1 MADIPAGSGGMVS
14 KKSYMTSAKIGERA
28 QALRAEIHA
37 QNHRYYVLQ
46 SPTISDGEFDALLCE
61 LRRLEQKHPELITPD
76 SPTQRVGGQP
86 SEKFEKVRHPAAIL
100 SLGNANGA
108 QEIRTWF
115 ERITR
120 LDERVEAATFVV
132 EPKIDG
138 LTVVL
143 HYHDGLF
150 VRGATRGDGEVGED
164 ITLNLRTLRTLPLR
178 IPADAAGALA
188 APRSLVV
195 RGEAYMP
202 RLTFAQWNEQL
213 AEAGERT
220 YVNPRNA
227 ASGALRQLD
236 PQLTARR
243 PIAILCYGLVA
254 AEGFVAGSQWQ
265 ALEYLRAMGFP
276 VADISRRFSGLD
288 EAISCCEHWAERRD
302 SLDYEIDGMVIKI
315 DELQLRAA
323 LGVVGKDPRGAVAFK
338 FPAHQVTTMLCEVGV
353 NVGRT
358 GVLTPYAV
366 LQPVEV
372 GGVTVKQA
380 TLHNFDF
387 VAEKDI
393 RVGDRVLIKRAGE
406 VIPYVI
412 GPLLQARTGK
422 ETRFEPPAI
431 CPSCAQAVTQ
441 PEGKVALYCVNASC
455 PAQRMRNLEHFVS
468 RATLEIEGF
477 GESVA
482 TQLVEA
488 GLVEDVADIFALS
501 EAQLMQLEGFAEK
514 KTCSLLA
521 AIEAAK
527 QRPLERLLSALGI
540 FGVGAV
546 AARALAVRFGSLN
559 ALAGAEPEQLQQIDG
574 IGPGIA
580 AAVAE
585 WFARPGNQELLRKLR
600 AAGFWP
606 TQQTT
611 VAVEGGALS
620 GRTFVISGTL
630 PGWTR
635 RQAAALIA
643 EHGGQVSSS
652 VSAKTSYL
660 LLGENAGAKLVRARA
675 LGVPE
680 IDAEGLRAL
689 LSASAPRD

>member
-1 MADIPAGSGGMVS
+1 
-14 KKSYMTSAKIGERA
+14 MTSAKIRARA
-28 QALRAEIHA
+28 QELREKIHSH
-37 QNHRYYVLQ
+37 NHRYYVLQ
-46 SPTISDGEFDALLCE
+46 SPTMSDGEFDALLRE
-61 LRRLEQKHPELITPD
+61 LRRLEEQNPGLITTD

-108 QEIRTWF
+108 QEMRAWY
-115 ERITR
+115 ERIAR
-120 LDERVEAATFVV
+120 LDERVEAAGFVV

-138 LTVVL
+138 LAVGL
-143 HYHDGLF
+143 RYRDGIF
-150 VRGATRGDGEVGED
+150 VRGATRGDGEVGEN
-164 ITLNLRTLRTLPLR
+164 ITPNLRTLRTLPLR
-178 IPADAAGALA
+178 IPADVAAAPA
-188 APRSLVV
+188 APRMLVV

-202 RLTFAQWNEQL
+202 RRAFAQWNERP

-243 PIAILCYGLVA
+243 PIALLCYEVVV
-254 AEGFVAGSQWQ
+254 AEGVAAGSQWH

-276 VADISRRFSGLD
+276 VAAISRRFSGLD
-288 EAISCCEHWAERRD
+288 EAISYCEHWAERRD
-302 SLDYEIDGMVIKI
+302 TLDYEIDGMVIKI
-315 DELQLRAA
+315 DELQLRSA

-338 FPAHQVTTMLCEVGV
+338 FPAHQVTTTLCEVGV

-431 CPSCAQAVTQ
+431 CPSCAQEVTR
-441 PEGKVALYCVNASC
+441 PEGEVALYCVNAGC
-455 PAQRMRNLEHFVS
+455 PAQRVRNLEHFVT

-482 TQLVEA
+482 AQLVEA

-501 EAQLMQLEGFAEK
+501 EVQLLELEGFAEK
-514 KTCSLLA
+514 KARSLLA
-521 AIEAAK
+521 AIAAAK
-527 QRPLERLLSALGI
+527 QRPLERLLSGLGI
-540 FGVGAV
+540 RGVGAV
-546 AARALAVRFGSLN
+546 AARALAQHFGALN
-559 ALAGAEPEQLQQIDG
+559 ALEQATPEQLQQIEG
-574 IGPGIA
+574 IGPSIT
-580 AAVAE
+580 AAVVE

-606 TQQTT
+606 TRQPAA
-611 VAVEGGALS
+611 AVEGGALS
-620 GRTFVISGTL
+620 GRTFAITGTL

-635 RQAAALIA
+635 RQAAAFIA
-643 EHGGQVSSS
+643 EHGGRVISS
-652 VSAKTSYL
+652 VSTKTSYL
-660 LLGENAGAKLVRARA
+660 LLGENAGAKLAQARA

-689 LSASAPRD
+689 LDTSAPRD